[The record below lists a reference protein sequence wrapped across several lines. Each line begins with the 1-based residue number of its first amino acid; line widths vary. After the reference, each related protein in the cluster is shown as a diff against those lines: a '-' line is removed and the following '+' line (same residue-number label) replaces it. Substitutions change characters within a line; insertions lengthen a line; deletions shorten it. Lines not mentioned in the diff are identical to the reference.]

1 MRFHCGRGYPAWHH
15 INRNKITD
23 LRPIHTKDDNYND
36 KDITIHTSEQHR
48 LFVLPL

>member
-23 LRPIHTKDDNYND
+23 LIHTKDDNYKD

-48 LFVLPL
+48 LFILPL